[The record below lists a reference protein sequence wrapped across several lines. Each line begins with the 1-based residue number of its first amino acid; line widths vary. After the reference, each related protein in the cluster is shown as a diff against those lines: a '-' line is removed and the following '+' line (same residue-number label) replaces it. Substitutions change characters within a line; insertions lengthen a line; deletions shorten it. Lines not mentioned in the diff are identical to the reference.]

1 MRKITG
7 RERRHRRIRKK
18 LFGTPKAPRLVIY
31 RSLKN
36 LRVALVDDAGHK
48 TLMSVST
55 ITPGLRD
62 KVGYGGNVKAAG
74 LLGEFFAKKALEKGI
89 DRVVF
94 DRSGYMYHGRIK
106 ALAESVLKNGLSFG
120 LRVKTNKKK

>member
-1 MRKITG
+1 VKKITG

-18 LFGTPKAPRLVIY
+18 IFGTAKMPRMVVH

-36 LRVALVDDAGHK
+36 LCVALVDDAAHK

-55 ITPGLRD
+55 VTTGLKD
-62 KVGYGGNVKAAG
+62 KVGYGGNVRAAG

-89 DRVVF
+89 ERVVF

-106 ALAESVLKNGLSFG
+106 ALAESVAKNGVTFG
-120 LRVKTNKKK
+120 QKTKKKDKK